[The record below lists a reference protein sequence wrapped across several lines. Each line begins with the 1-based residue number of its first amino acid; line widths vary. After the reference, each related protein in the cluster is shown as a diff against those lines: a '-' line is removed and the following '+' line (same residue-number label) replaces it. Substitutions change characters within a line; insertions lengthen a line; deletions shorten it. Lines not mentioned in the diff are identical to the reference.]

1 MTSRRWRTALAGA
14 VIVLASVSCGESTA
28 VTVDVARLEVTPGT
42 ASVQAGASVPLTA
55 RAFDADGNPITSP
68 VLRWSSSDV
77 AVATVATTGVVTT
90 LAPGSAR
97 IAVSSMGR
105 SAVSTITV
113 LPRPVA
119 SISISPTQT
128 SVIVGRTTRLTATA
142 LDATGAPLAGRTI
155 TFTSSDASVATI
167 RSDGTVTGIAPG
179 SATIVATSEGRSAQ
193 AAVTVGLPPV
203 QTVTVAPSRDTLV
216 VNGTRAFTAQLR
228 DANGAV
234 IIDRPVTWTSSNT
247 TVAIVS
253 ATGAV
258 VALAPGSAVITAS
271 SEGRTG
277 TATLVVLER
286 LPSAVTLTP
295 ASVSLTVGRTVTL
308 SVQLTDAQGNVLI
321 GRPVTFVSETP
332 AVATVS
338 ATGVVSALAP
348 GTARIVASS
357 EGRSGAATITVT
369 PLPVARV
376 VVTPGTSALI
386 TGETARLSAATFAAD
401 DTPLAARTVEWRSG
415 APNVATGNADGTVTA
430 VGPGTAL
437 VLATSEGIT
446 ATATVTVR
454 VPPVLSVSVT
464 PTAPTVDVGQSVQL
478 TATTRGAGGETLTG
492 RPVTWRSSNEQVAF
506 VSSTGVVVGLRAG
519 TATITATAEGV
530 SASIIVTVR

>member
-1 MTSRRWRTALAGA
+1 MTPRRWRAALTSVA
-14 VIVLASVSCGESTA
+14 VAIASVSCSESTA
-28 VTVDVARLEVTPGT
+28 VTIDVARLEVTPGT
-42 ASVQAGASVPLTA
+42 ASVQTGASVPLTA
-55 RAFDADGNPITSP
+55 RAFDTDGNPIASP

-77 AVATVATTGVVTT
+77 SVATVATTGVVST
-90 LAPGSAR
+90 LAPGSVR

-105 SAVSTITV
+105 SAVSNLTV
-113 LPRPVA
+113 VPRPVA
-119 SISISPTQT
+119 SIALSPAQAT
-128 SVIVGRTTRLTATA
+128 VIVGRTTRITATA

-179 SATIVATSEGRSAQ
+179 SATIVATSEGRTAQ

-203 QTVTVAPSRDTLV
+203 QTVTVSPSRDTLV
-216 VNGTRAFTAQLR
+216 VNGTRPFTVQLR
-228 DANGAV
+228 DANGALLA
-234 IIDRPVTWTSSNT
+234 DRPVTWTSSNT

-253 ATGAV
+253 ATGSV
-258 VALAPGSAVITAS
+258 VALAPGTATITAS

-277 TATLVVLER
+277 TATLEVLER

-295 ASVSLTVGRTVTL
+295 GSVSLTVGRSVTL
-308 SVQLTDAQGNVLI
+308 SVQITDAQGNVLI
-321 GRPVTFVSETP
+321 GRPVTFASEAPT
-332 AVATVS
+332 VAAVS
-338 ATGVVSALAP
+338 ASGVVTAVTP
-348 GTARIVASS
+348 GVARIVASS
-357 EGRSGAATITVT
+357 EGRSGLATITVT
-369 PLPVARV
+369 PVPVARV
-376 VVTPGTSALI
+376 LVAPSAPSLI
-386 TGETARLSAATFAAD
+386 TGEAVRLSAVTFAAD
-401 DTPLAARTVEWRSG
+401 DTPLTGRTVEWRSG
-415 APNVATGNADGTVTA
+415 APNVATVSADGTVSA
-430 VGPGTAL
+430 VAPGTAI
-437 VLATSEGIT
+437 VLATSEGVT

-464 PTAPTVDVGQSVQL
+464 PTAPAVDVGQSVQL

>member
-338 ATGVVSALAP
+338 ATGVVSAVTP

-386 TGETARLSAATFAAD
+386 TGETVRLSAATFAAD

-415 APNVATGNADGTVTA
+415 APNVATVNADGTVTA
-430 VGPGTAL
+430 FGPGTAL

-478 TATTRGAGGETLTG
+478 TATTRGAGGETLAG

>member
-234 IIDRPVTWTSSNT
+234 ITDRPVTWTSSNT

-338 ATGVVSALAP
+338 ATGVVSAVTP

-386 TGETARLSAATFAAD
+386 TGETVRLSAATFAAD

-415 APNVATGNADGTVTA
+415 APNVATVNADGTVTA
-430 VGPGTAL
+430 FGPGTAL

-464 PTAPTVDVGQSVQL
+464 PTAPAVDVGQSVQL

-492 RPVTWRSSNEQVAF
+492 RPITWRSSNEQVAF